1 MSTNNASSRSCAF
14 TTQFRVAEG
23 KTIVDHDML
32 RSRHLRAGANP
43 HGPVA
48 AMMALEATGGHKH
61 LQPQDTQSVNVVN
74 ASVTYLAN
82 VGVGEPAQNFQLLID
97 TGSSNTWILSE
108 HEEYKPTKT
117 ATDMRKHFKLSY
129 GRGDCEGTEYLDTV
143 TLGDNLVIKNQSIG
157 IASRADQMDGMQ
169 GILGIGPTGLTKD
182 TVSDSGEQLTV
193 TDNLMKQG
201 KIPEECI
208 GIYYAPTKPN
218 STANSGSLCF
228 GGPDASKF
236 KGDINWV
243 PLTKQAPANS
253 YWGIDQSISYGR
265 GGPTLMATCAG
276 ISDTG
281 TTLIMLPDAAFNEY
295 MKQTGAVMD
304 DATGLPMVT
313 DAQLAKMQSLMFK
326 IGDHEYELIPNAQ
339 LWPRAQNTT
348 LGGEADKNYLAFA
361 SMGKMGN
368 EPGLQFI
375 NGYAFLQRFYSAYDT
390 TNCRL
395 GMAMTAHTMDETN

>member
-14 TTQFRVAEG
+14 TTQVRVAEG

-32 RSRHLRAGANP
+32 RSRHLRVGANP
-43 HGPVA
+43 HGPMAV
-48 AMMALEATGGHKH
+48 MMARQTSGGPKH
-61 LQPQDTQSVNVVN
+61 LQQEETQSVNVVN

-82 VGVGEPAQNFQLLID
+82 VGVGDPAQTFQLLID
-97 TGSSNTWILSE
+97 TGSSNTWITNE
-108 HEEYKPTKT
+108 HDEYKPTKT
-117 ATDMRKHFKLSY
+117 ATDMRKHFQLSY
-129 GRGDCEGTEYLDTV
+129 GKGDCEGNEYLDTV
-143 TLGDNLVIKNQSIG
+143 TLGENIVIKNQSIG
-157 IASRADQMDGMQ
+157 VASRTDEMGGMS
-169 GILGIGPTGLTKD
+169 GILGIGPTGLTKG
-182 TVSDSGEQLTV
+182 TVTDSDEQLTV
-193 TDNLMKQG
+193 MDNLMQQG
-201 KIPEECI
+201 TIAEECI
-208 GIYYAPTKPN
+208 GIYYAPTMPD
-218 STANSGSLCF
+218 STTNTGSLCF

-236 KGDINWV
+236 TGEINWI
-243 PLTKQAPANS
+243 PLTKQAPANR

-265 GGPTLMATCAG
+265 GGPTIMATCAG

-304 DATGLPMVT
+304 DATGLPTVT
-313 DAQLAKMQSLMFK
+313 DAQLAQMQSLLFK
-326 IGDHEYELIPNAQ
+326 IGDQEYELIPNAQ

-348 LGGEADKNYLAFA
+348 LGGDANKNYLAFS
-361 SMGKMGN
+361 SMGTMGN